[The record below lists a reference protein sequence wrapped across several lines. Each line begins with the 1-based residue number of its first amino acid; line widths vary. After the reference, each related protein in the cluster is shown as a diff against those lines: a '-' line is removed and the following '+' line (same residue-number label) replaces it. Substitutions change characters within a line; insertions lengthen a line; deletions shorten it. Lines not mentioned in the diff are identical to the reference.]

1 MAGEQVAQGS
11 HLEKRTRP
19 QRWAPTESI
28 FQASA
33 PDPSQAIRADP
44 PRAEGTLGLGQHSLL
59 KAWSQV

>member
-11 HLEKRTRP
+11 HLEKRTLP

-33 PDPSQAIRADP
+33 PDPSQAVRADP
-44 PRAEGTLGLGQHSLL
+44 SRAEGTLGLGQHSLL
-59 KAWSQV
+59 KAW